1 MGRLSNFAKP
11 KKRKLNVIIEDSE
24 SGFDLY
30 KDFLMKEFKDFD
42 LNIVEEFDS
51 DGKRLGGYNNII
63 KVLVNFIKTNP
74 EGDILIIFDSLL
86 TYNNKIRLFRNIYKN
101 SLKVSDNVYYFSPL
115 CSESLIMQVLDFDE
129 DSDFNFMRNLFG
141 SSSFYFNNIE
151 YKINVFDNRVSL
163 LTPSGEVLE
172 GKTVEKILASYVS
185 QITKKSKIHCNKD
198 KIDKVVSEWLHEKNN
213 DLLRLKDFIN
223 TGESSNYLLEGVI

>member
-30 KDFLMKEFKDFD
+30 KDFLMREFKNFD

-51 DGKRLGGYNNII
+51 DGKRLGGYNNVSEI
-63 KVLVNFIKTNP
+63 LVNFIETNP
-74 EGDILIIFDSLL
+74 DGDILIIFDSLL
-86 TYNNKIRLFRNIYKN
+86 TYSNKFRLFGNIISASSCFHN
-101 SLKVSDNVYYFSPL
+101 NIYYFSPL
-115 CSESLIMQVLDFDE
+115 CSESIIMQVLDFDE

-141 SSSFYFNNIE
+141 SISFYFNNIE
-151 YKINVFDNRVSL
+151 YKINIFDNRVSL
-163 LTPSGEVLE
+163 LTPSGEVPE
-172 GKTVEKILASYVS
+172 GKTVEKILASYIS
-185 QITKKSKIHCNKD
+185 QITKKANIHCNKD
-198 KIDKVVSEWLHEKNN
+198 KIDKVVFEWLYEKNN
-213 DLLRLKDFIN
+213 DLTRLKDFIN

>member
-30 KDFLMKEFKDFD
+30 KDFLMREFKDFG

-51 DGKRLGGYNNII
+51 DGKRLGGYNNIS

-86 TYNNKIRLFRNIYKN
+86 TYNNKIRLFFNIYKN
-101 SLKVSDNVYYFSPL
+101 STKVSDNVYYFSPL
-115 CSESLIMQVLDFDE
+115 CSESIIMQVLDFDE

-141 SSSFYFNNIE
+141 NSSFYFNNVE
-151 YKINVFDNRVSL
+151 YKINVFDNRISL
-163 LTPSGEVLE
+163 VTPNGEVLE

-185 QITKKSKIHCNKD
+185 QITKKAKIHCNKD
-198 KIDKVVSEWLHEKNN
+198 KIDKVVSEWLREKNN
-213 DLLRLKDFIN
+213 DLIRLKDFIN